1 MPFWGGFVGYFSY
14 ELGLAELGIDPCSSN
29 NKHIPGVDDIQLL
42 WTTETIL
49 YHKPTKTL
57 YAISL
62 RHDLSW
68 IDSFLERVRS
78 LSWPSAQEAL
88 VPYRKQFEIGHPD
101 ERSYIE
107 KVRAAQ
113 EEIRAGNS
121 YEICLTATS
130 LARPSNSSPLYGRDP
145 DKGRTMSLMTRF
157 RHLRKTTP
165 ATFMSLIRLGGIEA
179 LSASP
184 EEFLSYD
191 AHSNVAL
198 MKPIKGT
205 LPKTDKDGKPIPIEK
220 ARKMLHEPKV
230 IAENLMIVD
239 LVRHDLSKVS
249 NKVTCP
255 KLMHVE
261 DIGPMYQ
268 LTSTV
273 QAEVDERYTAWDLIR
288 YAMPPGSMT
297 GAPKRRSCEILQRL
311 EQAERG
317 LYSGITGYIDVRGH
331 CKTSVNIR
339 NAVQYP
345 GENLW
350 KIGAGGAI
358 TSLSDPSEEWHE
370 RQLKASSVCRAFS
383 PCFQVLETILWDP
396 EAMELTYWDE
406 HMARLLQSIRF
417 FNFSVPLMD
426 SQNEEVGEACGNV
439 MSGSEHNGVSGNSIL
454 QCTATSSHSANTS
467 SNLAKGFDDRCNAVN
482 RHHKCKLK
490 RRNEVGAK
498 FSPQL
503 HDWIMRRIEAAN
515 QLELKLRLSLT
526 IDASG
531 SPSVTTTPILRM
543 AEPAASPGSGRVALY
558 LDPCA
563 TNTVHLDP
571 FITHKTTSRD
581 HYVSARNRVN
591 VKFPNEVLLF
601 RPTQPIKSG
610 NHSVVPGND
619 TDVLTEGS
627 YTNVAFWHTE
637 EQKWCT
643 PVSACLPGIMRQ
655 KLLDSGDIIEE
666 DIQRI
671 SLVRGTVVK
680 LFNSVRGVFEGVI
693 MEHPLKP

>member
-14 ELGLAELGIDPCSSN
+14 ELGLSELGIDPCSSD
-29 NKHIPGVDDIQLL
+29 NKHPEFDDIQLL

-49 YHKPTKTL
+49 YHKLTKTL

-62 RHDLSW
+62 RDDLSW
-68 IDSFLERVRS
+68 IDSILERVRS
-78 LSWPSAQEAL
+78 LTWPSPQEAF
-88 VPYRKQFEIGHPD
+88 VPYHEQFKIDHPD

-130 LARPSNSSPLYGRDP
+130 FARHSRFSPSSDRGP
-145 DKGRTMSLMTRF
+145 DKGKTMSLMTRF
-157 RHLRKTTP
+157 RHLRKATP
-165 ATFMSLIRLGGIEA
+165 ATFMSLISLGCVEA

-191 AHSNVAL
+191 AHSHIAQ

-205 LPKTDKDGKPIPIEK
+205 LPKMDANGKPISIQK
-220 ARKMLHEPKV
+220 AREMLHEPKV

-311 EQAERG
+311 EQTERG
-317 LYSGITGYIDVRGH
+317 LYSGIAGYIDVRGH

-345 GENLW
+345 GENHW
-350 KIGAGGAI
+350 RIGAGGAI
-358 TSLSDPSEEWHE
+358 TSLSDPTEEWHE
-370 RQLKASSVCRAFS
+370 RQLKAGSVCRAFS

-406 HMARLLQSIRF
+406 HMARLLRTICF
-417 FNFSVPLMD
+417 FGFSMPLLD
-426 SQNEEVGEACGNV
+426 SNDEEVGEACGNV
-439 MSGSEHNGVSGNSIL
+439 VSGSGHNGVNGNSVL
-454 QCTATSSHSANTS
+454 QCTATSSQSAIKPSNFANNLDDLRNATS
-467 SNLAKGFDDRCNAVN
+467 
-482 RHHKCKLK
+482 RHHRCKLM
-490 RRNEVGAK
+490 RRNEVGAE
-498 FSPQL
+498 FSQQL
-503 HDWIMRRIEAAN
+503 HDWVMYRVEAAN

-531 SPSVTTTPILRM
+531 SPSVTTTPISAM
-543 AEPAASPGSGRVALY
+543 ANVAAPPSPGCVSVY

-563 TNTVHLDP
+563 TNTVHLEP

-581 HYVSARNRVN
+581 HYVSARKRVN
-591 VKFPNEVLLF
+591 VQFPNEALLF
-601 RPTQPIKSG
+601 RPTQPTKSG
-610 NHSVVPGND
+610 NHSAVPGND

-637 EQKWCT
+637 KQKWCT
-643 PVSACLPGIMRQ
+643 PVSGCLPGIMRQ
-655 KLLDSGDIIEE
+655 KLLDSGDVIEG
-666 DIQRI
+666 DVQRI
-671 SLVRGTVVK
+671 NLLPGRVVK

-693 MEHPLKP
+693 KEHPLKR